1 MPPTMAYNPPKFE
14 NEIDLQLSRNES
26 CCPIDDLAA
35 ELAGQASIV
44 SQYPDHMPLQN
55 AIAKYVGV
63 DADRIVVTAGGDDAI
78 DRVIANSMTDSRKKI
93 VCHQPSFEMIA
104 VYADMYDGQL
114 DAVTWLGGEF
124 PIDDFLSKIDSET
137 ALVTVVSPNNPTGC
151 LIPIEQILKIAD
163 AAKAAG
169 ARLLVD
175 NAYIEFADSDPTAK
189 LASHDNVSIVRTF
202 SKAIGLAGLRVG
214 YLIASDKDYAT
225 TIRNSSGPFPVSS
238 VSLETARRAIE
249 TYADRM
255 KSNIDQI
262 RSNRRLLEQV
272 IAKCGAETLPS
283 QGNFVLGKFSDAEAV
298 WKRLAEQGIAVRIF
312 PTNELLAGQLRI
324 TCPPNVGDL
333 IRLGRSI
340 ATATDSDVNV
350 IEEVLM
356 PDQYAAETNSEQ
368 SEPVDGDFTSSTHR
382 ETKETNIQIELDLYG
397 TGKTEISTGIGFLD
411 HMLTALAFHSG
422 MDLKLICEG
431 DLHIDDHH
439 TAEDCALALGTAIDE
454 ALGPR
459 RGIKRFGFAYAPLDE
474 SLARTV
480 IDLSGRPW
488 PEVHLDLEREM
499 VGTWACENIVHFFQ
513 SFAMTLKCSLHVDVI
528 RGTNDH
534 HKAEAAFKSL
544 AKALQQALTRTKG
557 AVPSTKGVL

>member
-1 MPPTMAYNPPKFE
+1 MAYDPPKFK
-14 NEIDLQLSRNES
+14 NKIDLQLSRNES
-26 CCPIDDLAA
+26 CCPIDDLATQ
-35 ELAGQASIV
+35 LADQSNIV
-44 SQYPDHMPLQN
+44 SQYPDHLPLQN
-55 AIAKYVGV
+55 AIGKFVGV
-63 DADRIVVTAGGDDAI
+63 AADRIVVTAGGDDAI
-78 DRVIANSMTDSRKKI
+78 DRVMRDSITGSRKKI
-93 VCHQPSFEMIA
+93 ICHQPSFEMIA

-114 DAVTWLGGEF
+114 DAVTWLGGDF
-124 PIDDFLSKIDSET
+124 PIDDFISRIDSQT
-137 ALVTVVSPNNPTGC
+137 AVVTVVSPNNPTGC
-151 LIPIEQILKIAD
+151 LIPLDQILKIAD
-163 AAKAAG
+163 ACKAAG
-169 ARLLVD
+169 VKLLVD

-189 LASHDNVSIVRTF
+189 LASHGNVSIVRTF
-202 SKAIGLAGLRVG
+202 SKAIGLAGMRVG
-214 YLIASDKDYAT
+214 YLIASDADYAT

-249 TYADRM
+249 NYAGQMD
-255 KSNIDQI
+255 SNIAQI
-262 RSNRRLLEQV
+262 RSNRRLLEQIV
-272 IAKCGAETLPS
+272 SKCGGESLLS
-283 QGNFVLGKFSDAEAV
+283 QGNFVLAKYENAKAV
-298 WKRLAEQGIAVRIF
+298 WESLAEQGIAVRIF
-312 PTNELLAGQLRI
+312 PKNELLAGRLRI
-324 TCPPNVGDL
+324 TCPASVGDV
-333 IRLGRSI
+333 IRLGRALAK
-340 ATATDSDVNV
+340 ATELDANV

-356 PDQYAAETNSEQ
+356 PEHYSADAAASE
-368 SEPVDGDFTSSTHR
+368 SKTPDEKFTSSTHR
-382 ETKETNIQIELDLYG
+382 ETKETNIQVELDLYG

-411 HMLTALAFHSG
+411 HMLTALGFHSG
-422 MDLKLICEG
+422 MDLKLICDG

-488 PEVHLDLEREM
+488 PEVHLDLDREM

-544 AKALQQALTRTKG
+544 AKALQQALTRTTG
-557 AVPSTKGVL
+557 SVPSTKGVL